1 MTEIAERLAE
11 LRAELERRKLD
22 GFIIPRSDEYLGEY
36 VPACAERLAWLS
48 GFTGSAGTAI
58 VLADRAIVLS
68 DGRYTIQLRQQ
79 VDPDLFAVGD
89 SAQIKIGAWLAEHAQ
104 GKVIGYDPKLHAAQ
118 FIRSLDEYDI
128 SLSPVSANP
137 LDAIWIDRPAVPDT
151 PVEIFPDEI
160 AGRTAQEKIAGIA
173 AGLKDKGVDCAI
185 ITAGDSIAWLLNI
198 RARDIAH
205 IPVALS
211 YAVIHADESVDW
223 FINAKRVDADVRA
236 HLGNRISLQ
245 PVDALEANIKNLS
258 GRSVGYDPQRSPIW
272 FAQRLKD
279 AGANVVEIKDPCV
292 DPRATKTK
300 AEIAAMRAAHRRDGQ
315 AVRAFMQWLRAQ
327 PHDGTLDELSI
338 EAKLREFRAASPHY
352 VEDSF
357 ETIAGFGAHGAI
369 VHYRASPASAKKI
382 DGDGLLLLDSGAQY
396 TDGTTDITRTIA
408 IGVPTR
414 EMKERATLVLKAH
427 IAVASA
433 KFPEG
438 TSGAQID
445 ALARRVLWD
454 HGLDYAHG
462 TGHGVGCYLS
472 VHEEAASL
480 SPRGSEPLK
489 PGMILS
495 NEPGYYKEGE
505 YGIRLENLVLVV
517 EAGLMENGRK
527 MLAFETLTQAPFDE
541 RLIVAEMLDERER
554 QWLAAYNAGLDDTA

>member
-173 AGLKDKGVDCAI
+173 AGLKKEGVDCAV

-245 PVDALEANIKNLS
+245 PVDALEAHIKNLS
-258 GRSVGYDPQRSPIW
+258 GRSVGYDPHRSPIW

-279 AGANVVEIKDPCV
+279 AGAHVVEIKDPCV

-315 AVRAFMQWLRAQ
+315 AVREFMQWLRGQ
-327 PHDGTLDELSI
+327 PHDGTLDELDI
-338 EAKLREFRAASPHY
+338 EAKLKKCRASSPHY

-505 YGIRLENLVLVV
+505 YGIRLENLVLVT